1 MVHCIDLQPLGI
13 IAMLDEECIVPK
25 ASDLTLA
32 SKLVEQHLGKHPNFE
47 KPKPPKGKQ
56 AEAHFA
62 MRHYAG
68 TVRYNVTNW
77 LEKNKDPL
85 NDTLVSVMKASESNK
100 LLVEVWG
107 DYTTQEEAIAKS
119 AKGNDRY
126 NLWF

>member
-1 MVHCIDLQPLGI
+1 MGI

-25 ASDLTLA
+25 ASDQTLA
-32 SKLVEQHLGKHPNFE
+32 AKLLEQHLGKHPNFE

-68 TVRYNVTNW
+68 TVRYNVTNF

-85 NDTLVSVMKASESNK
+85 NDTLVNIMKNSENK
-100 LLVEVWG
+100 LLIEVWK
-107 DYTTQEEAIAKS
+107 DYTTQEEALAKS
-119 AKGNDRY
+119 KGN
-126 NLWF
+126 LK